1 MCPRQDLKKHNMATT
16 KMPLLGFKIRVLQT
30 DHGSHSNI
38 AHVLNLLILISNTQL
53 NLITLLLLITKLITP
68 HKHATHRNCIVMS
81 QMSSRTKG
89 GCWHEMSA
97 STNSQALLISHSSS
111 QVTHWPTLEYAVT
124 VTDVSRDPKNYK
136 LVS

>member
-30 DHGSHSNI
+30 DHGSHGNI

-68 HKHATHRNCIVMS
+68 HKHATHRNCIGMS

-89 GCWHEMSA
+89 GCWHEMSERKILY
-97 STNSQALLISHSSS
+97 T
-111 QVTHWPTLEYAVT
+111 
-124 VTDVSRDPKNYK
+124 
-136 LVS
+136 